1 MMTLAMM
8 VTAWTVLAWMVAG
21 LALMALAVTLV
32 NLLTWPRGVPK
43 ATDAARWSVL
53 IPARN
58 EEQNIE
64 AAIRS
69 VFTALPEVG
78 EVVVCDDHSTD
89 RTPEILSRLQRE
101 FPRLRVIAGRT
112 LPAGVVGK
120 PHACMQ
126 LGDAAT
132 GDRLFFLDA
141 DVRLEPGAFQLLE
154 GLFAR
159 HGAAVVTA
167 VPRQETASPLERL
180 VLPMLH
186 LTYASWL
193 PNALVYASK
202 DVRFLAAN
210 GQVLAVERRAYEAIG
225 GYAAVKHEV
234 VDDMALCRRAKE
246 QGFRVVFA
254 DGHLLARCRMY
265 ASNEALWKGFT
276 KNLYEGI
283 GGSLFAL
290 TAVTGLYA
298 ATFLAPWAL
307 AAASASWSALALPAA
322 VGVTA
327 NLTQRSL
334 LAARHGYGL
343 DSVLLHPLGVLVFLA
358 IAIDSA
364 RRTRQGR
371 IEWSGRT
378 YAERSK
384 REVAP

>member
-1 MMTLAMM
+1 MTLAMM
-8 VTAWTVLAWMVAG
+8 VMGWMVLAWLCAG

-32 NLLTWPRGVPK
+32 NLLTWPRGNAR
-43 ATDAARWSVL
+43 ATIAARWSVL

-69 VFTALPEVG
+69 VFGAMPDVG

-89 RTPEILSRLQRE
+89 STPEILSRLQQE
-101 FPRLRVIAGRT
+101 FPRLRVIAGRP

-126 LGDAAT
+126 LGDAST

-141 DVRLEPGAFQLLE
+141 DVRLEPGAFERLE
-154 GLFAR
+154 GLFAQ
-159 HGAAVVTA
+159 HGASVVTA
-167 VPRQETASPLERL
+167 VPRQETRSLLERL

-210 GQVLAVERRAYEAIG
+210 GQVLAIERSAYEAIG

-265 ASNEALWKGFT
+265 ASNDALWKGFT

-290 TAVTGLYA
+290 TAVTCLYA
-298 ATFLAPWAL
+298 AAFLAPWAL
-307 AAASASWSALALPAA
+307 AAASASWSVFVLPAA
-322 VGVTA
+322 VGVAA
-327 NLTQRSL
+327 NLLQRSL
-334 LAARHGYGL
+334 LAVRHGYGL
-343 DSVLLHPLGVLVFLA
+343 ESVVLHPIGVLLFLA

-364 RRTRQGR
+364 RRTRLGR

>member
-1 MMTLAMM
+1 
-8 VTAWTVLAWMVAG
+8 G
-21 LALMALAVTLV
+21 LALMALVVTLV
-32 NLLTWPRGVPK
+32 NLLTWPRGIAR

-64 AAIRS
+64 VAIRS

-89 RTPEILSRLQRE
+89 RTPEILSGLQRE

-112 LPAGVVGK
+112 LPDGVVGK

-126 LGDAAT
+126 LGYAAT

-141 DVRLEPGAFQLLE
+141 DVRLEPGAFQRLE

-159 HGAAVVTA
+159 HRAAVVTA

-210 GQVLAVERRAYEAIG
+210 GQVLAVERSAYEAIG

-246 QGFRVVFA
+246 RGFRVVFA

-298 ATFLAPWAL
+298 AAFLAPWAL
-307 AAASASWSALALPAA
+307 AAASASWSAFALPAA
-322 VGVTA
+322 VGVAA

-334 LAARHGYGL
+334 LAARHGYGP

>member
-1 MMTLAMM
+1 MMT
-8 VTAWTVLAWMVAG
+8 LAWMVAG

-78 EVVVCDDHSTD
+78 EVVICDDHSTD

-112 LPAGVVGK
+112 LPTGVVGK

-167 VPRQETASPLERL
+167 VPRQETASALERL

-210 GQVLAVERRAYEAIG
+210 GQVLAVERSAYEAIG

-307 AAASASWSALALPAA
+307 AAASTNWSVFALPAA

>member
-1 MMTLAMM
+1 MTLAMM

-112 LPAGVVGK
+112 LPTGVVGK

-322 VGVTA
+322 VGVAA

-334 LAARHGYGL
+334 LAARHGYGP

>member
-8 VTAWTVLAWMVAG
+8 VTAWTVLAWIFAG

-112 LPAGVVGK
+112 LPTGVVGK

-307 AAASASWSALALPAA
+307 AAASTNWSVFALPAA

-334 LAARHGYGL
+334 LAARHGYGP

>member
-1 MMTLAMM
+1 MITLA
-8 VTAWTVLAWMVAG
+8 WLCAG
-21 LALMALAVTLV
+21 LALLALAVTLV
-32 NLLTWPRGVPK
+32 NLLTWPRGNAR
-43 ATDAARWSVL
+43 ATAAARWSLL

-69 VFTALPEVG
+69 VFGAMPGVG

-89 RTPEILSRLQRE
+89 KTPEILARMQRE
-101 FPRLRVIAGRT
+101 FPRLRVIAGRP
-112 LPAGVVGK
+112 LPAGLVGK

-132 GDRLFFLDA
+132 GERLFFLDA
-141 DVRLEPGAFQLLE
+141 DVRLEPGAFERLE
-154 GLFAR
+154 GLFAQ
-159 HGAAVVTA
+159 HGASVVTA
-167 VPRQETASPLERL
+167 VPRQETASLLERL

-210 GQVLAVERRAYEAIG
+210 GQVLAIERSAYEAIG

-246 QGFRVVFA
+246 RGFRVVFA

-283 GGSLFAL
+283 GGSLIAL

-298 ATFLAPWAL
+298 AAFLGPLLFVVL
-307 AAASASWSALALPAA
+307 AAAGLSQLLLPGIVGLA
-322 VGVTA
+322 A
-327 NLTQRSL
+327 NLLQRAL
-334 LAARHGYGL
+334 LAVRHGYGA
-343 DSVLLHPLGVLVFLA
+343 DSVLLHPIGVLAFLA
-358 IAIDSA
+358 IALDSA
-364 RRTRQGR
+364 RRTRLGR
-371 IEWSGRT
+371 IEWSGRV

>member
-112 LPAGVVGK
+112 LPTGVVGK

-307 AAASASWSALALPAA
+307 AAASTNWSVFALPAA

-334 LAARHGYGL
+334 LAARHGYGP

>member
-1 MMTLAMM
+1 M
-8 VTAWTVLAWMVAG
+8 
-21 LALMALAVTLV
+21 
-32 NLLTWPRGVPK
+32 
-43 ATDAARWSVL
+43 
-53 IPARN
+53 
-58 EEQNIE
+58 
-64 AAIRS
+64 
-69 VFTALPEVG
+69 
-78 EVVVCDDHSTD
+78 
-89 RTPEILSRLQRE
+89 
-101 FPRLRVIAGRT
+101 
-112 LPAGVVGK
+112 
-120 PHACMQ
+120 
-126 LGDAAT
+126 
-132 GDRLFFLDA
+132 
-141 DVRLEPGAFQLLE
+141 
-154 GLFAR
+154 
-159 HGAAVVTA
+159 
-167 VPRQETASPLERL
+167 PRQETRSLLERL
-180 VLPMLH
+180 VLPLLH

-210 GQVLAVERRAYEAIG
+210 GQVLAIERSAYEAIG

-265 ASNEALWKGFT
+265 ASNDALWKGFT

-298 ATFLAPWAL
+298 AAFLAPWAL

-322 VGVTA
+322 VGVAA
-327 NLTQRSL
+327 NLTQRSF
-334 LAARHGYGL
+334 LAARHGYGP

>member
-1 MMTLAMM
+1 MTLAMM

-89 RTPEILSRLQRE
+89 KTPEILGALQRE

-322 VGVTA
+322 VGVAA

-334 LAARHGYGL
+334 LAARHGYGP

>member
-112 LPAGVVGK
+112 LPTGVVGK

-307 AAASASWSALALPAA
+307 AAASTNWSVFALPAA

>member
-1 MMTLAMM
+1 
-8 VTAWTVLAWMVAG
+8 
-21 LALMALAVTLV
+21 V
-32 NLLTWPRGVPK
+32 NLLTWPRGGAQ
-43 ATDAARWSVL
+43 ATNAARWSVL

-112 LPAGVVGK
+112 LPTGVVGK

-307 AAASASWSALALPAA
+307 AAASTNWSVFALPAA

-334 LAARHGYGL
+334 LAARHGYGP

>member
-1 MMTLAMM
+1 MTLAMM
-8 VTAWTVLAWMVAG
+8 VTAWTVLAWIFAG

-112 LPAGVVGK
+112 LPTGVVGK

-167 VPRQETASPLERL
+167 VPRQETASPLERR

-307 AAASASWSALALPAA
+307 AAASTNWSVFALPAA